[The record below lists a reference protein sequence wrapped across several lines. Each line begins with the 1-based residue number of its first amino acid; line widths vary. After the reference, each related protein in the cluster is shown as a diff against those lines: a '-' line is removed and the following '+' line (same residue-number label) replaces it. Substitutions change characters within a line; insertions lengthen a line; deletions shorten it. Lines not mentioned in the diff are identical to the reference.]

1 MTGML
6 MKISLVF
13 VNMLQSQALRSIK
26 PKAVVALNGKPL
38 NFTCDYQPGMQ
49 SHAKYFCRVEE
60 DLCSAQTV
68 WADKHDTVVTAGRY
82 SLYDN
87 TSGAFVSVGLD
98 IVLLEDSGLYW
109 CGVDICE
116 RADYITPILLTVVQ
130 ERNFPLFLASL
141 MGIMVLLIVC
151 LLTVCLFL
159 AAARWR
165 RSHSHQDAE
174 TPTSEA
180 EQHDLTSSERDTKN
194 GFSQAAPP
202 PDCDS
207 VEMRKSLCSNK
218 YEELDPSQ
226 ADVHIY
232 QTLNDCRD

>member
-130 ERNFPLFLASL
+130 GGAAHTLTKMQRLRHPRLSNMILLPLNVTRRMDFHK
-141 MGIMVLLIVC
+141 LLRRRTAIP
-151 LLTVCLFL
+151 
-159 AAARWR
+159 WR
-165 RSHSHQDAE
+165 
-174 TPTSEA
+174 
-180 EQHDLTSSERDTKN
+180 
-194 GFSQAAPP
+194 
-202 PDCDS
+202 
-207 VEMRKSLCSNK
+207 
-218 YEELDPSQ
+218 
-226 ADVHIY
+226 
-232 QTLNDCRD
+232 